1 MCLESSSVTT
11 GNMLWVISKGD
22 LEFTFRLCVALFSHQ
37 KAEGHD
43 LEDTLNGK
51 ENSESC
57 VQVLQY
63 DLICW
68 RGRVILKIERGQGLK
83 CLICGT
89 CRIKKWN
96 ILSVMHNLMIPVLNQ
111 CELQPCTLQIYRLM
125 EDSSRPINSPS
136 VSAPLIC
143 RTIKG
148 VIPLGAAATVNEVM
162 LNSSPWTL

>member
-1 MCLESSSVTT
+1 
-11 GNMLWVISKGD
+11 MLWDISKGD
-22 LEFTFRLCVALFSHQ
+22 CEFTFKLRVALFLSPESRRPWSWGHTQ
-37 KAEGHD
+37 QRREQWRLCSGASARPRMPAGQSNTENRKVEGV
-43 LEDTLNGK
+43 K
-51 ENSESC
+51 EIQEMCSMS
-57 VQVLQY
+57 
-63 DLICW
+63 
-68 RGRVILKIERGQGLK
+68 
-83 CLICGT
+83 
-89 CRIKKWN
+89 RIKKVEC
-96 ILSVMHNLMIPVLNQ
+96 LLTSPLQCNLMIPAWYQ